1 MKIREDLKDEEAM
14 VSRLLS
20 YGNQFRENDQ
30 PWSHYANK
38 EDWHKVYNL
47 PLGTERNNIEL
58 VYSKGRDMAYDMRSE
73 LAAINTDFINYP
85 TMTKIVDEFQS
96 TWIDEDNQKTVRDA
110 RHAADELNFNNW
122 AFNAMLKLFE
132 DQIKLIESVRNTLKT
147 LRESN
152 LYKRENGMEDN
163 KAQTIITGNSG
174 NIAIGNSGQT
184 SQSIKEDEEVFTRL
198 IDAIQ
203 KSNVESSALLVD
215 AVREMAKE
223 GKSDNSEQRL
233 MNFLRVAQDQWSIV
247 SPYVPALL
255 KNIGL

>member
-1 MKIREDLKDEEAM
+1 MVIRPDLKDEEAM

-30 PWSHYANK
+30 SWSNYANK

-47 PLGTERNNIEL
+47 PLETERNNIEL

-73 LAAINTDFINYP
+73 LAAINTDFTNYP

-110 RHAADELNFNNW
+110 EHAAKELSFNNY
-122 AFNAMLKLFE
+122 ALSGMLVLFK
-132 DQIKLIESVRNTLKT
+132 DQIKLIESVRATLKT

-152 LYKRENGMEDN
+152 LYKRENGMEEN
-163 KAQTIITGNSG
+163 KTQTIISGNSG
-174 NIAIGNSGQT
+174 NIAFGNSGQT
-184 SQSIKEDEEVFTRL
+184 NQSIKEDEQVFTQL

-203 KSNVESSALLVD
+203 QNNVKSSALLVN

-223 GKSDNSEQRL
+223 GKADGSGQRL
-233 MNFLRVAQDQWSIV
+233 TNFLRLAQDQWSIV
-247 SPYVPALL
+247 NPYIPALL
-255 KNIGL
+255 KNLGL